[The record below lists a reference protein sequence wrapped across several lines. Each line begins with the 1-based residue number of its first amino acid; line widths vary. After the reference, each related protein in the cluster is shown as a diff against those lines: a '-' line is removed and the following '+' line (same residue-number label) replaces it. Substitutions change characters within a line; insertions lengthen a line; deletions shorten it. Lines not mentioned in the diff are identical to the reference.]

1 MSKLAYRTI
10 GNEHPQGKPR
20 VYFACHPD
28 DLSGFLEDYA
38 LKILRIQTCAVWYE
52 TEYDADYD
60 REELEAQLSEMQL
73 IVMPVTTKLLTT
85 PNRAMDVEYAIAQE
99 KHIPVLP
106 IMLEGGLTD
115 VFTKRFGNLQYI
127 DPNDQD
133 PTRRSFDEVLET
145 YIKAVL
151 VGDEMAKR
159 VRAAFDAY
167 IFLSYRKKDRAKA
180 QNLMRLIHKSPLC
193 QDIAIWYD
201 EFLTPGEDFNDL
213 IGMMLEK
220 SDLFALAVTPNLIN
234 EINYVMTTE
243 YPAARTSGKA
253 ILPVEMEK
261 TDREKLG
268 ESYEGI
274 PDPVDSEDE
283 EALLAALQKILHTVA
298 ISENDTDPKHCFLIG
313 LAYLDGI
320 DVEVDFERAVRLIRF
335 AAEAGVPEAMEQLVT
350 MYEAGKG
357 VSRDYHEGV
366 AWRRKHVEHLRLRY
380 EAGQGSDALDDY
392 VYGLRDLGDS
402 LYALGFLEKAMAV
415 YQKMLDV
422 SAKEMVGNRLRW
434 WISTSYNKLGYIA
447 EAQGRLKEAKEYYEK
462 SLEIRL
468 AFAKET
474 VTMESREDLS
484 YNYHKLGDIAGM
496 QERLEEAR
504 EYYERSLEINH
515 ALVEETGTVESRQM
529 LSVSYERLG
538 VIAQAQGR
546 LEKAKEYYEKS
557 LEIRLALAKETGTAE
572 SRRGLSVIYEKLG
585 DIAEVEGRLE
595 EAKEY
600 YEKTLEIRLAL
611 AIETGTIESRRDF
624 SVSYEK
630 LGDIAEVE
638 GRLEEAKEYYEK
650 SLESYLA
657 LTKETG
663 TARSRRD
670 LFLSYEKLG
679 DTARAQER
687 LEEAKEYYVKAL
699 EISLALVQET
709 GTAESRRFLSHS
721 YGRFGAI
728 AEAQGR
734 LEEAQKYYEKCL
746 EIKLALAKE
755 TRTLQAYEDLQIIC
769 FNFGAFLFNSG
780 TDIDMAKEMFQIV
793 VQIGEEGGYPQLKE
807 LTDQAKEIL
816 SQYF

>member
-1 MSKLAYRTI
+1 MKKEI
-10 GNEHPQGKPR
+10 
-20 VYFACHPD
+20 
-28 DLSGFLEDYA
+28 
-38 LKILRIQTCAVWYE
+38 
-52 TEYDADYD
+52 
-60 REELEAQLSEMQL
+60 ELEAPGSKRKLWIRVALVVTL
-73 IVMPVTTKLLTT
+73 I
-85 PNRAMDVEYAIAQE
+85 AIAISAFSYAIGNLISAETGYQTIE
-99 KHIPVLP
+99 CTASAANCSS
-106 IMLEGGLTD
+106 EF
-115 VFTKRFGNLQYI
+115 VFTYNIGVSGI
-127 DPNDQD
+127 S
-133 PTRRSFDEVLET
+133 PTAEL
-145 YIKAVL
+145 KAVTNL
-151 VGDEMAKR
+151 YNEK
-159 VRAAFDAY
+159 AAFY
-167 IFLSYRKKDRAKA
+167 YRLFHPDEKFDDVVNVASL
-180 QNLMRLIHKSPLC
+180 NTSP
-193 QDIAIWYD
+193 
-201 EFLTPGEDFNDL
+201 NVK
-213 IGMMLEK
+213 MK
-220 SDLFALAVTPNLIN
+220 
-234 EINYVMTTE
+234 
-243 YPAARTSGKA
+243 
-253 ILPVEMEK
+253 
-261 TDREKLG
+261 
-268 ESYEGI
+268 I
-274 PDPVDSEDE
+274 PE
-283 EALLAALQKILHTVA
+283 E
-298 ISENDTDPKHCFLIG
+298 
-313 LAYLDGI
+313 
-320 DVEVDFERAVRLIRF
+320 
-335 AAEAGVPEAMEQLVT
+335 
-350 MYEAGKG
+350 
-357 VSRDYHEGV
+357 
-366 AWRRKHVEHLRLRY
+366 
-380 EAGQGSDALDDY
+380 
-392 VYGLRDLGDS
+392 
-402 LYALGFLEKAMAV
+402 LYNCLEKAVADGTRSLFLGPV
-415 YQKMLDV
+415 Y
-422 SAKEMVGNRLRW
+422 A
-434 WISTSYNKLGYIA
+434 
-447 EAQGRLKEAKEYYEK
+447 YYETLFSSSNDEDAATWDPAK
-462 SLEIRL
+462 NEDLAREYAETLAFASDSAHISVELKGGEATLRVSDEYL

-780 TDIDMAKEMFQIV
+780 TDIGRAKEMFQKV
-793 VQIGEEGGYPQLKE
+793 VQVGEEGGFPQLKKPA
-807 LTDQAKEIL
+807 DDAKEIL